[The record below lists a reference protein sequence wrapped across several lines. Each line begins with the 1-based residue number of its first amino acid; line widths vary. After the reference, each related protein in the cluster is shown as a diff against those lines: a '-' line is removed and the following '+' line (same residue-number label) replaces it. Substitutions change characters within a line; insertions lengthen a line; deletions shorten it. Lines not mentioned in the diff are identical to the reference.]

1 MKLNITK
8 QGGDMKTL
16 TTLITAF
23 LILGF
28 AGNGL
33 AFDKKQTIATG
44 ATYFDVATGHRYL
57 KNLDGTYTEYT
68 KRGEFFRGSV
78 PNNLPLLTTNK
89 YIRQMGNTR
98 LVKKNNLVNSSGLD
112 CSGTVSTVSF
122 DGKNLIATGAAYYDT
137 ATGHKYV
144 QNLDGTYT
152 EFTKKGKIFRKSVP
166 NNLALLTI
174 NKYIRDL
181 GENCYLLYERTVNQQ
196 PEIMVLPSTQ
206 DHPKGWKCK
215 TMLITM
221 K

>member
-1 MKLNITK
+1 
-8 QGGDMKTL
+8 MKTL

-28 AGNGL
+28 TGNGL
-33 AFDKKQTIATG
+33 AFHKKQTIATG
-44 ATYFDVATGHRYL
+44 AAYFDVATGHQYI

-68 KRGEFFRGSV
+68 QKGKFFRGSV

-98 LVKKNNLVNSSGLD
+98 LVKRNSHVNSSGLN

-122 DGKNLIATGAAYYDT
+122 DGENLIATGAAYYDI

-144 QNLDGTYT
+144 KDLNGTYT
-152 EFTKKGKIFRKSVP
+152 EYTQKGKVFRKSVP
-166 NNLALLTI
+166 NNLALLTT
-174 NKYIRDL
+174 NKYIRDF
-181 GENCYLLYERTVNQQ
+181 GESCYLLYERTVNNQT
-196 PEIMVLPSTQ
+196 EIMVLRSTQ
-206 DHPKGWKCK
+206 GHPRGWKCK
-215 TMLITM
+215 KMLTAM